1 MRILYVEDN
10 LTNVYLVKRIAVG
23 HEVINYIDGE
33 EALKRFE
40 QDQPD
45 LVLMDIQ
52 LAGRLNGLEVVQQLR
67 ERRHTIPIVAVT
79 AYAMVGDREK
89 CLAAGCDDYMAKPL
103 AIPQVLELIQKY
115 APKDEATT
123 EEPTPDTE
131 ASNQTSETQTP
142 QSDTTQTKTSRSL
155 D

>member
-40 QDQPD
+40 RDQPD
-45 LVLMDIQ
+45 IVLMDIQ

-67 ERRHTIPIVAVT
+67 ERGHTIPIVAVT

-103 AIPQVLELIQKY
+103 AISQVLELIQKY
-115 APKDEATT
+115 AKQEQETAEKPKT
-123 EEPTPDTE
+123 DTE
-131 ASNQTSETQTP
+131 ASNETSETQTTQP
-142 QSDTTQTKTSRSL
+142 DDTQTKTSRSL